1 MKPLTVSIV
10 TPSFNQAAYLEQTL
24 QSVLDQS
31 YPHVEYLVVDGSS
44 TDGSPEIIQR
54 YANQLAWWV
63 SEPDHGQ
70 GEAINK
76 GLQRANGEI
85 VGWLNSDD
93 LYLPDAIQQAVN
105 LFQKYPKA
113 GMVFSDVASINAKG
127 ERINLMRY
135 GDWGLADLMSFKIIG
150 QPGVFMRRSVLEQA
164 GYLDAT
170 YHFLLDHHL
179 WLHMARLAPM
189 IHAKNSCWA
198 AARFHSQAKNIAQAS
213 QFGQEAYRIARWLT
227 SDPAYAQEAAVLHQ
241 KIWGGAHRLNAFYLL
256 DGGQPGQAL
265 KAYGK
270 AFVRSPRV
278 VLADWKRVLYA
289 LFSPLGLTGL
299 RKAYLE
305 RRKNRYQD
313 S

>member
-1 MKPLTVSIV
+1 MNTPTVSII
-10 TPSFNQAAYLEQTL
+10 TPSFNQAAFLEQTL
-24 QSVLDQS
+24 RSVLEQS
-31 YPHVEYLVVDGSS
+31 YPHVEYLVVDGGS
-44 TDGSPEIIQR
+44 TDGSPEIIRR
-54 YANQLAWWV
+54 YASRLAWWV

-70 GEAINK
+70 AEAINK
-76 GLQRANGEI
+76 GLQRASGEI

-93 LYLPDAIQQAVN
+93 LYFPDAILQAVE
-105 LFQKYPKA
+105 LFQKNPQA
-113 GMVFSDVASINAKG
+113 GMVFSNVASINAGG

-135 GDWGLADLMSFKIIG
+135 ANWSLPDLMSFKIIG
-150 QPGVFMRRSVLEQA
+150 QPGVFMRRSVLEQ
-164 GYLDAT
+164 GGFLDT
-170 YHFLLDHHL
+170 SYHFLLDHHL
-179 WLHMARLAPM
+179 WLRLARLAPM
-189 IHAKNSCWA
+189 VYAEGACWA
-198 AARFHSQAKNIAQAS
+198 AARFHSQAKNTAQAA

-227 SDPAYAQEAAVLHQ
+227 SDPAYACQAASLSR

-256 DGGQPGQAL
+256 DGDQPGQAL

-270 AFVRSPRV
+270 AFAQSPGV